1 MAKVV
6 GTVREASGN
15 VAVTKEDG
23 TIKVLQA
30 GDVIEENDVV
40 QTLSADASLVLEL
53 EGGRVLTLG
62 GEEEVLIDHS
72 VFAAV
77 EEGTSIDVE
86 ALQAALAEGGDPSD
100 LGETAAGEETPGD
113 PAQMDVPYE
122 VRDDAR
128 GNVDVSLRPTAFAA
142 AAVASELQD
151 NEDFNEPP
159 VAAPDAAELDEDS
172 AVTINVLAND
182 SDPDY
187 GDTLTVI
194 GITQPGHGVVAL
206 NEDGTVTYTPVAN
219 YNGPDSFTYTVSDA
233 GGETDTALV
242 SLTVNPVNDVPV
254 AVDDVA
260 SLDEDSST
268 VIDVLVNDSDI
279 DGDVLS
285 VAAVTQPSHG
295 IVTINADGTVTYTPV
310 ADYNGADSFTYTVT
324 DPDGATDTALVS
336 ITVNPLNDAPV
347 AVDDVAAL
355 DEDSSTVIEVL
366 DNDSDIDG
374 DVLVVTAVTQP
385 THGIAV
391 VNPDGTVT
399 YTPIADY
406 NGPDSFTYTISDGAG
421 GTDTATVSLTVN
433 PLNDAPVAIDDTAAT
448 DEDVALVIAAA
459 DLLANDSDIDGDTLT
474 ITSFT
479 QPAHGSVVDNG
490 NGTFTYTPDANY
502 NGDDSFT
509 YTVSDGNGA
518 NDSATVD
525 ITVAPVNDAPEALDD
540 AGATT
545 AVTYSSTWNYDLN
558 AGNDY
563 TNEHVTI
570 TPINGLSVD
579 GSGPTMGVDGYPTN
593 DSSQMVNPGEGITF
607 VFDATIKLAHI
618 DFGNFG
624 KWDTAEWVIKNGDT
638 IIDSGT
644 YTNSGN
650 PNDSILVLDYAT
662 EFDTIEIYNPVP
674 ADPDAQE
681 YAFSVDQ
688 VLASNHGTDS
698 FTTGSPLYFTVED
711 LIANDSDLDGDT
723 LSITGVSDSESGTFS
738 SIITLASG
746 AVVSVDDEGNILYD
760 PSGVTSWDADSPTT
774 DSFAYELSDGSGGT
788 TTATVD
794 VDISHM
800 TGGTYDGGTLYVDD
814 YLASGDTQSVDFDNL
829 AAMATDVTH
838 IDLRTGDAGKYL
850 QTLSPENVRGVLGDS
865 YDILH
870 IDGDAGDTVALD
882 GFTYDADISAGL
894 EGYNAYTGSF
904 GGDEVILHID
914 TDIDVEGAIIP

>member
-6 GTVREASGN
+6 GTVKEASGN

-40 QTLSADASLVLEL
+40 QTLSAEASLVLEL
-53 EGGRVLTLG
+53 DGGRVLTLG
-62 GEEEVLIDHS
+62 GDEEVLIDHS

-122 VRDDAR
+122 VRGDAR
-128 GNVDVSLRPTAFAA
+128 GNVDVSLRPTAFGAA
-142 AAVASELQD
+142 AIASELQD

-172 AVTINVLAND
+172 TVTINVLAND

-187 GDTLTVI
+187 GDTLSVV
-194 GITQPGHGVVAL
+194 GITQPAHGVVAI
-206 NEDGTVTYTPVAN
+206 NEDGSVTYTPVAN

-233 GGETDTALV
+233 DGETDTALV
-242 SLTVNPVNDVPV
+242 SVTVNPVNDVPV

-268 VIDVLVNDSDI
+268 VIDVLANDSDI

-285 VAAVTQPSHG
+285 VAAVTQPAHG
-295 IVTINADGTVTYTPV
+295 VAVVNADGTVTYTPV
-310 ADYNGADSFTYTVT
+310 ANYNGADSFTYTVT

-336 ITVNPLNDAPV
+336 VTVNPLNDAPV

-374 DVLVVTAVTQP
+374 DVLIVTAVTQP
-385 THGIAV
+385 THGVAV
-391 VNPDGTVT
+391 VNADGTVT
-399 YTPIADY
+399 YTPVADY

-490 NGTFTYTPDANY
+490 DGTFTYTPDANY

-518 NDSATVD
+518 SDSATVD

-540 AGATT
+540 AGVTT

-698 FTTGSPLYFTVED
+698 FTVGSPLYFTVDD

-723 LSITGVSDSESGTFS
+723 LSITGVSDSESGSFAS
-738 SIITLASG
+738 SITLASG

-760 PSGVTSWDADSPTT
+760 PSGVTSWDGDAPTT

-800 TGGTYDGGTLYVDD
+800 AGGTYDGDTLYVDD

-829 AAMATDVTH
+829 AAMASDITH

-882 GFTYDADISAGL
+882 GFTYDADMSAGL

-904 GGDEVILHID
+904 GGEEVILHID